1 MCLYCTINNNMTSL
15 LATND
20 DYSVCLLSFNVI
32 TIEQCDD
39 IRQNM
44 HITLISQIYHFTL
57 NNENSEVRATLF
69 WNAAIG
75 FLDLCFS
82 C

>member
-1 MCLYCTINNNMTSL
+1 MFLYCTININITLL

-32 TIEQCDD
+32 TMEQCDD

-44 HITLISQIYHFTL
+44 HIT
-57 NNENSEVRATLF
+57 NSSLYIEQ
-69 WNAAIG
+69 
-75 FLDLCFS
+75 
-82 C
+82 